1 MGSPIGGVG
10 EAENMELQQ
19 GGNAP
24 VSLSDVA
31 VSLNWTSSP
40 GVDADVSAYLLTDSG
55 KVRSDNDM
63 IFYNQASGA
72 DGAVRFVPNGTGK
85 GGFEIDLTR
94 VPADIAKIV
103 FCVTIDQA
111 QARGQTLSALNGA
124 TITVGARGG
133 AVEHSFSPALSGA
146 SEAAMTFGELY
157 RRNNEWKFRAVGQ
170 GFNGGLAPLARS
182 FGIDVAD
189 DPVAA
194 PPPPAPP
201 PVASPPPPPP
211 PVTQS
216 PATPV
221 NLSKVSLEKPG
232 QSISLEKRGTSFGEI
247 VINLNWSRGRK
258 GFFGGGNA
266 IDLDLGCLLE
276 MADGRKSVVQALG
289 RMFGSY
295 HQAPYI
301 ALSGDDRTGDASSGE
316 TMKINGAHW
325 NEIRRVAIFAN
336 IYSGV
341 PNWAQTDGVVTVT
354 MPDQPPIEVR
364 MTEGRDSVRLCG
376 IVMLENVAGS
386 LKATRIVDYFRDQQE
401 LDRAF
406 NWGLRW
412 TAGSKD

>member
-1 MGSPIGGVG
+1 
-10 EAENMELQQ
+10 MELQQ

-24 VSLSDVA
+24 VNVSDVA
-31 VSLNWTSSP
+31 VSLNWTASA
-40 GVDADVSAYLLTDSG
+40 GVDGDVSAYLLTDNG

-63 IFYNQASGA
+63 IFYNQPSGA
-72 DGAVRFVPNGTGK
+72 DGAVRFVPSGAAK
-85 GGFEIDLTR
+85 GGFEIDLSR
-94 VPADIAKIV
+94 VPGDIARIV

-111 QARGQTLSALNGA
+111 QVRGQTLSALSGA
-124 TITVGARGG
+124 IITVGGRGG
-133 AVEHSFSPALSGA
+133 ATELSFSPTLSGA
-146 SEAAMTFGELY
+146 TEAAMTFGELY

-189 DPVAA
+189 EPVAA
-194 PPPPAPP
+194 P
-201 PVASPPPPPP
+201 PPPPPP
-211 PVTQS
+211 PVTS
-216 PATPV
+216 PSPTPQAAPRPV
-221 NLSKVSLEKPG
+221 NLSKVSLDKPG
-232 QSISLEKRGTSFGEI
+232 QSVSLEKRGASFGEI

-258 GFFGGGNA
+258 SFFGGGSA

-295 HQAPYI
+295 HDVPYI
-301 ALSGDDRTGDASSGE
+301 ALSGDDRTGDASAGE
-316 TMKINGAHW
+316 TMRINGAHW
-325 NEIRRVAIFAN
+325 NDIRRVAIFAN

-364 MTEGRDSVRLCG
+364 MTDGRNNAHLCG
-376 IVMLENVAGS
+376 IVMLENVGGS

-412 TAGSKD
+412 AAGSKD